1 MSWSQIEKSYYNIES
16 PLRNLFDIN
25 FNNIWGRYV
34 QIEPA
39 LACNR
44 IVTVRDACRLSME
57 DLVVITGK
65 PRHELYFF
73 QKELQANGF
82 QMPMT
87 LERAHDLYVEWRNE
101 RYLDDLYDARIKQL
115 KAQKDPDA
123 GETARKER
131 ENNALP
137 IVEEL
142 RQQHIDDIENFYVR
156 EENLRHANQA
166 LVEKIKKELCLFLEL
181 QRAK

>member
-1 MSWSQIEKSYYNIES
+1 MNETSFYNIET
-16 PLRNLFDIN
+16 PLRKIFDSQYEN
-25 FNNIWGRYV
+25 YWGKYR
-34 QIEPA
+34 QIAPA
-39 LACNR
+39 LECNH
-44 IVTVRDACRLSME
+44 IITVRDACRLSME

-73 QKELQANGF
+73 QKELQTNGF
-82 QMPMT
+82 LMPMT

-115 KAQKDPDA
+115 KAQKVPDA
-123 GETARKER
+123 EETARKER

-137 IVEEL
+137 IVEDL
-142 RQQHIDDIENFYVR
+142 RQQHIDDIEGFYIR

>member
-1 MSWSQIEKSYYNIES
+1 MNETSFYNIET
-16 PLRNLFDIN
+16 PLRKLFDCQYEN
-25 FNNIWGRYV
+25 HWGKYR
-34 QIEPA
+34 QIAPA
-39 LACNR
+39 LECNH
-44 IVTVRDACRLSME
+44 IITVRDACRLSME

-73 QKELQANGF
+73 QKELQTNGF

-87 LERAHDLYVEWRNE
+87 LERAHDLY
-101 RYLDDLYDARIKQL
+101 DARIKQL
-115 KAQKDPDA
+115 KAQKVPDA

-137 IVEEL
+137 IVEDL
-142 RQQHIDDIENFYVR
+142 RQQHIDDIEGFYIR